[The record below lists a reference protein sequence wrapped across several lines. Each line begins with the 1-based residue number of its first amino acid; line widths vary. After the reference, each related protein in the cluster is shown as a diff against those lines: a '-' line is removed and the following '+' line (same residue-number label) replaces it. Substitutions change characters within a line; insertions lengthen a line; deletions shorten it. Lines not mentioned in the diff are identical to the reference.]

1 MHDSSGFAGGSQI
14 GAVASCARSGGV
26 LRKSMVG
33 THGACIPQT
42 ESGATDIVVV
52 TPSLWESGG
61 GIARITRS
69 LVKACDEYCQNSG
82 RRLRVLSLLD
92 SLRSVDPRYMSSAS
106 EFVPYGGHR
115 AAMAYAFLKMKSR
128 ICIFSHV
135 NLSTLS
141 LLVPWRRYAVVVHGI
156 EVWDPLPFTR
166 RVALRRADEVW
177 AVSGYTAREV
187 IRLHGVADQRIQVI
201 HNCLDPFWNTA
212 PVGRTIRDT
221 QVVLAVGR
229 MSRADVRKGIDVL
242 IAAFAVAANDVPA
255 IELKIVGSGD
265 DVPRLRTLAAETPV
279 WRKIEFIGAATD
291 EKLAALYHECDIF
304 ALPSGKEGFG
314 LVYLEAMAAGKP
326 VVAARATAVE
336 EVVDRSSGILV
347 PFGDVAQTAAA
358 IVRLARDGSL
368 RQSMGE
374 AGRERVR
381 TTFSFDRYE
390 ARVHAALARLV

>member
-1 MHDSSGFAGGSQI
+1 
-14 GAVASCARSGGV
+14 V
-26 LRKSMVG
+26 RKNMVG
-33 THGACIPQT
+33 IHDACMPKT

-52 TPSLWESGG
+52 TPSLWETGG

-69 LVKACDEYCQNSG
+69 LVKACEKYCQNSG
-82 RRLRVLSLLD
+82 GRLRVLSLLD
-92 SLRSVDPRYMSSAS
+92 SLRSVDPRYMSSES
-106 EFVPYGGHR
+106 EFVPCGGNR
-115 AAMAYAFLKMKSR
+115 AAMARDFLKTKGR

-156 EVWDPLPFTR
+156 EVWAPLPFTR
-166 RVALRRADEVW
+166 RAALRRANEVW
-177 AVSGYTAREV
+177 AVSGYTAGEV
-187 IRLHGVADQRIQVI
+187 ARLHGVAKQRIQVI
-201 HNCLDPFWNTA
+201 YNCLDPSWKPA
-212 PVGRTIRDT
+212 PVGRTIVETR
-221 QVVLAVGR
+221 VVLAVGR
-229 MSRADVRKGIDVL
+229 MSRADVKKGIDVL
-242 IAAFAVAANDVPA
+242 IQAFAVAANDVPA
-255 IELKIVGSGD
+255 MELKIVGTGD
-265 DVPRLRTLAAETPV
+265 DVPRLRTLAAGTPV
-279 WRKIEFIGAATD
+279 WRKIKFVGSATD
-291 EKLAALYHECDIF
+291 EELAALYNECDIF

-347 PFGDVAQTAAA
+347 PFGDVVQTAAA

-390 ARVHAALARLV
+390 ASVHAALARLV